1 MSTTNPKQQI
11 ICEVSCVIED
21 IAEYGEPGTELCLQK
36 YIYHYESGIIE
47 RGYRF
52 IRRSP
57 KGGVHPSRGQ
67 TCIPTIAM
75 ARKLLDMM
83 EKKMEWPDGRY
94 SRKSDVQ
101 D

>member
-1 MSTTNPKQQI
+1 MVEV
-11 ICEVSCVIED
+11 ICEVSCAIED
-21 IAEYGEPGTELCLQK
+21 IGEYGEAGTELWLQK
-36 YIYHYESGIIE
+36 CVFHYDSGIVE
-47 RGYRF
+47 QGYRF

-57 KGGVHPSRGQ
+57 KSGVHPSRGQ

-94 SRKSDVQ
+94 SRKSGVQ